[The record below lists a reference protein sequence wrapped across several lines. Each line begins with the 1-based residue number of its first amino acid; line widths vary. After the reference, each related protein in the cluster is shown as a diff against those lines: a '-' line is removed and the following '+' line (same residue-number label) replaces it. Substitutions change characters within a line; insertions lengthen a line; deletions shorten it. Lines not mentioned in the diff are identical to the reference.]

1 MYLSSVSFLIC
12 ICVVHAQL
20 NDLFT
25 PNNLLNALALNTL
38 LNSESSNTGS
48 ASPTQSVAAA
58 PTIGVQDLLVLSLI
72 GQMGGPGGNTGST
85 GTGGSTG
92 GSTSGNTQYV
102 SFLLK
107 LIEMVCSVAT
117 GPIMASAT
125 RIQCG

>member
-1 MYLSSVSFLIC
+1 MYLSSVSFLIF

-85 GTGGSTG
+85 GTGGST
-92 GSTSGNTQYV
+92 SGNTQYV